1 MGLSLERMRIIP
13 SWESEILEE
22 RGFLKRKEEKGENE
36 RHEQI

>member
-1 MGLSLERMRIIP
+1 MRLSLERMGIIP
-13 SWESEILEE
+13 SRESRTLEE